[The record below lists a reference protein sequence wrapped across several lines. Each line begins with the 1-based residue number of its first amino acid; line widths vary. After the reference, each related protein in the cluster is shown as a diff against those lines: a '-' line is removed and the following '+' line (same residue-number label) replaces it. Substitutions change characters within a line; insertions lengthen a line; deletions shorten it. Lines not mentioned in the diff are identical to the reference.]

1 MGRLSIDAM
10 REYLGRSIASLNENK
25 LRGLLAEIDFRK
37 RLAELGFADRVSVG
51 GWIARRV
58 GTGEFA
64 HQTAA
69 FFPETLSADT
79 DYPVGRNL
87 PDPPHGLHTIC
98 STFHQTGISA
108 YFVAGSV
115 AQDNNPSSLE
125 WNAVQLGLPTA
136 QRYES
141 FPQCVEDQ
149 FALRPG
155 RYNFLRYNADTSR
168 IPTTAVPEEFAKEH
182 LRVTFQNHF
191 MSEISDVDGI
201 FWGEQFTYPL
211 EIKEKTP
218 APSKKLGP
226 FFGLDVGPFVKLAH
240 YVARRGNLH
249 SLFVV
254 REIANLETRELVRW
268 SFITFEQLARFASWF
283 PMAGGTSMGGGR
295 SSVVCIP
302 KAEFRELNKAN
313 LDEL

>member
-10 REYLGRSIASLNENK
+10 RRYLGRSIASLNENK
-25 LRGLLAEIDFRK
+25 LRGLLAEIDFRR
-37 RLAELGFADRVSVG
+37 RLGELGFADRVSVG

-58 GTGEFA
+58 GAGEFA

-69 FFPETLSADT
+69 FFPEMLAADI
-79 DYPVGRNL
+79 DYAAGRVL

-108 YFVAGSV
+108 YFLAGSV
-115 AQDNNPSSLE
+115 AVDNDADSLS
-125 WNAVQLGLPTA
+125 WHAVQLGLPTE
-136 QRYES
+136 QHYQP
-141 FPQCVEDQ
+141 FPKCVEGQ

-155 RYNFLRYNADTSR
+155 RYNFLRYHADTSR
-168 IPTTAVPEEFAKEH
+168 IPDTAIPEEFAKEH

-201 FWGEQFTYPL
+201 FWGEQYTYPL

-218 APSKKLGP
+218 ARSKKLGP

-254 REIANLETRELVRW
+254 REIANLETRELVNW
-268 SFITFEQLARFASWF
+268 WFITFEQLARFASWF

-295 SSVVCIP
+295 SAVVCIP
-302 KAEFRELNKAN
+302 KVEFRELNTAN
-313 LDEL
+313 LAML

>member
-10 REYLGRSIASLNENK
+10 RDYLSRSISSLNENK

-58 GTGEFA
+58 GAGEFA
-64 HQTAA
+64 HETAA
-69 FFPETLSADT
+69 FFPETLVADN
-79 DYPVGRNL
+79 DYPPGRIV

-108 YFVAGSV
+108 YYIAGTV
-115 AQDNNPSSLE
+115 GADNDPNSLS
-125 WNAVQLGLPTA
+125 WNAIQLGLPTA
-136 QRYES
+136 QNYLP
-141 FPQCVEDQ
+141 FPQCVEGQ
-149 FALRPG
+149 LGLRGG
-155 RYNFLRYNADTSR
+155 RYTFLRYHADTSR
-168 IPTTAVPEEFAKEH
+168 IPAHTVPEEFAKEH
-182 LRVTFQNHF
+182 LRVTLQNHV
-191 MSEISDVDGI
+191 MCEISDVDGI

-218 APSKKLGP
+218 APDNKLGP

-254 REIANLETRELVRW
+254 REIANVETRELVQW
-268 SFITFEQLARFASWF
+268 WFITFEQRARFASWF
-283 PMAGGTSMGGGR
+283 PMAGGRSMGGGA
-295 SSVVCIP
+295 SSVVRIP

-313 LDEL
+313 LDQL

>member
-1 MGRLSIDAM
+1 MHRRLIGFLVCD
-10 REYLGRSIASLNENK
+10 K
-25 LRGLLAEIDFRK
+25 LRSVTASQIIEEIK
-37 RLAELGFADRVSVG
+37 RLDPKEQVGVIRFAYQVKRKCG
-51 GWIARRV
+51 G
-58 GTGEFA
+58 
-64 HQTAA
+64 
-69 FFPETLSADT
+69 
-79 DYPVGRNL
+79 
-87 PDPPHGLHTIC
+87 
-98 STFHQTGISA
+98 
-108 YFVAGSV
+108 YFSHV
-115 AQDNNPSSLE
+115 
-125 WNAVQLGLPTA
+125 
-136 QRYES
+136 
-141 FPQCVEDQ
+141 
-149 FALRPG
+149 
-155 RYNFLRYNADTSR
+155 
-168 IPTTAVPEEFAKEH
+168 VPEQSAKEH
-182 LRVTFQNHF
+182 LRVTFQSHF

-226 FFGLDVGPFVKLAH
+226 FFGLDVGPFVKLAY
-240 YVARRGNLH
+240 YVAKRGNLH

-254 REIANLETRELVRW
+254 REIANLETRELVNW